1 MTKIQKAK
9 ELIESNGK
17 DHAIKY
23 FQDKLD
29 SVNEVYN
36 PQIFSHVCELS
47 ALKTVIEF
55 IKNYKKA

>member
-17 DHAIKY
+17 EYALKY

-29 SVNEVYN
+29 SVNEVYD
-36 PQIFSHVCELS
+36 PQIFSHVCERS
-47 ALKTVIEF
+47 ALNMVIDF